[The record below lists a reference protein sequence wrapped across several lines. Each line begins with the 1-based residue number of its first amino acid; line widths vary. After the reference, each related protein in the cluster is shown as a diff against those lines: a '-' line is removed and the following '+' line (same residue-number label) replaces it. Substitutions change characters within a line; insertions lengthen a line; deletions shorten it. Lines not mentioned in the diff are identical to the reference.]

1 MWFAF
6 GFITLITFSIFFG
19 YRRLRASWKGIQAE
33 TDGISWQ
40 YELCKDNYRVTD
52 VLIGIE
58 APKGYEFS
66 FKHERWYDRLCKAI
80 GLSVE
85 YQVGN
90 AEFDDLV
97 YIVSDDNHLHRQV
110 SANPTIVDAVLRI
123 FRLDAVRHQSKVEA
137 LHCSSGRLW
146 LRIDARRGFE
156 EGNVAALGRE
166 VVPWMQKISDA
177 LSSAPTSG
185 DSKWRDAFVMK
196 AAVILAISSG
206 LAINGGVHVMRLIW
220 TKIPFTIDS
229 TALLMDA
236 LVIGALVIV
245 ALVVATVLVLG
256 GSARAHLVLIEILV
270 VGSFGAMATAL
281 TELRDAYR
289 TRSICCRDLSGEDS
303 GEASRAYAS
312 LAPLLPLCGGL
323 EWRRTEKEG
332 RGPAQLLL
340 PGLYRGAARHPSET
354 RVFGIPLGGSARETG
369 SVSVLAVM
377 LFSLRRGGRSRAVR
391 KASILD
397 AGRITRGRSPA
408 LVTQL
413 TVDARMPFA
422 SILDVYGGQ
431 RGATRRS
438 VYALSKARCMA
449 SSSCPVSVNSS

>member
-123 FRLDAVRHQSKVEA
+123 FRLDAVRHRSKVEA

-146 LRIDARRGFE
+146 LRIDARRGFG

-196 AAVILAISSG
+196 AAVTLAISSG

-281 TELRDAYR
+281 TELRDANIELDRSAAVTYQARTLEKRVER
-289 TRSICCRDLSGEDS
+289 TRHWRHYYLYVEDWNGEERRRKVEVPS
-303 GEASRAYAS
+303 SFYYQVYIGEQLVIRQKPGFLGYRWVEALEK
-312 LAPLLPLCGGL
+312 LAPYP
-323 EWRRTEKEG
+323 
-332 RGPAQLLL
+332 
-340 PGLYRGAARHPSET
+340 Y
-354 RVFGIPLGGSARETG
+354 
-369 SVSVLAVM
+369 
-377 LFSLRRGGRSRAVR
+377 
-391 KASILD
+391 
-397 AGRITRGRSPA
+397 
-408 LVTQL
+408 
-413 TVDARMPFA
+413 
-422 SILDVYGGQ
+422 
-431 RGATRRS
+431 
-438 VYALSKARCMA
+438 
-449 SSSCPVSVNSS
+449 